1 MNAIEPNPH
10 PLQSKSATLS
20 PALLEVDR
28 LGFDYGQRRGIA
40 NNAAL
45 AQVSFT
51 LQRGSFHAL
60 LGPNGAG
67 KSTLFALISRML
79 QIQQGDIRLKG
90 ASLKQAPAQVL
101 QQIGM
106 VFQQST
112 LDLDLSVEENLHY
125 HASLHGIG
133 RRDRQQRIDTELDR
147 VELND
152 RRRSKVRQ
160 LNGGHRRRVE
170 IARALLHQPTLLLL
184 DEATVGLDSRARS
197 DINRH
202 IRKLCREQGVG
213 VLWAT
218 HLIEEIEPSDPV
230 TLLHRGRVLA
240 DANAAQICQQQGKD
254 TLVQAFEALTDPGET
269 TPFELSAPQ
278 GLNR

>member
-1 MNAIEPNPH
+1 MNKIELNRG
-10 PLQSKSATLS
+10 QSQDDAVAVS
-20 PALLEVDR
+20 PVLLAVDQ
-28 LGFDYGQRRGIA
+28 LGFNYGQRSGTA

-45 AQVSFT
+45 AQVCFS
-51 LQRGSFHAL
+51 LHRGCFHAL

-67 KSTLFALISRML
+67 KSTLFSLISRML
-79 QIQQGDIRLKG
+79 QIQQGDIRIKG
-90 ASLKQAPAQVL
+90 TSLKQAPAQVL

-133 RRDRQQRIDTELDR
+133 RHARQPRIDTELAR
-147 VELND
+147 VELSD
-152 RRRSKVRQ
+152 RRRAKVRQ

-170 IARALLHQPTLLLL
+170 IARSLLHQPALLLL

-218 HLIEEIEPSDPV
+218 HLIEEIQPDDPV
-230 TLLHRGRVLA
+230 TLLHQGRVLA
-240 DANAAQICQQQGKD
+240 DASAETICRQQNKT
-254 TLVQAFEALTDPGET
+254 TLVKAFEALTDSQT
-269 TPFELSAPQ
+269 SVPFELSSPR
-278 GLNR
+278 GLNG